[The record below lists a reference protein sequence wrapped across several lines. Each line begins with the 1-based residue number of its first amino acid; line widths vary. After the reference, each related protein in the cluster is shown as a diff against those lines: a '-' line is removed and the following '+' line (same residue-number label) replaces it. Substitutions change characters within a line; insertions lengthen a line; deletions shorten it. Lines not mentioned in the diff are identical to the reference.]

1 MNTLIVDDV
10 KLSRDG
16 LSTLINKFLPEA
28 NIVGS
33 TPSIIEARK
42 ILKTQVIDLVFLDIQ
57 LQDGLS
63 FALLED
69 VSPHAK
75 VIFITAYEKY
85 AIDALRQGA
94 FDYLLK
100 PINIDDL
107 KRCIER
113 IHEQAEQE
121 ELLRKQLNRIPPQHV
136 FREKIGISSMDGI
149 EYVDTRSIIFLKAD
163 GKYTLVYLV
172 SNQLITSSKNLKM
185 FESILPEN
193 LFMRVHHSYL
203 VNMSEIQ
210 RFKKEDAV
218 LVLSDGV
225 EIPVSKSRKDMLVRR
240 LLHV

>member
-16 LSTLINKFLPEA
+16 LSTLINKFLPQA
-28 NIVGS
+28 TIVGS
-33 TPSIIEARK
+33 TPSISEAKK
-42 ILKTQVIDLVFLDIQ
+42 ILKTQIVDLVFLDIQ

-100 PINIDDL
+100 PISIDEL

-113 IHEQAEQE
+113 IHEQTEQE
-121 ELLRKQLNRIPPQHV
+121 ELLRNQLNRIPPQHV

-149 EYVDTRSIIFLKAD
+149 EYIDTRSIVFLKAD

-172 SNQLITSSKNLKM
+172 SNQVITSSKNLKM

-210 RFKKEDAV
+210 RFRKDDAV
-218 LVLSDGV
+218 LVLSEGT
-225 EIPVSKSRKDMLVRR
+225 EIPVSKSRKDMLLRR

>member
-75 VIFITAYEKY
+75 VVFITAYEKY

-113 IHEQAEQE
+113 IYDQAEQE

-136 FREKIGISSMDGI
+136 FRDKIGISSMEGI

-163 GKYTLVYLV
+163 GKYTLVYLNI
-172 SNQLITSSKNLKM
+172 NQVITSSKNLKM

-210 RFKKEDAV
+210 RFKKDDAV
-218 LVLSDGV
+218 LVLSDGM

>member
-1 MNTLIVDDV
+1 MNTLIVDDI

-16 LSTLINKFLPEA
+16 LSTLINKYLPEA
-28 NIVGS
+28 NIIGS
-33 TPSIIEARK
+33 TPSISEAKK
-42 ILKTQVIDLVFLDIQ
+42 ILKSHVIDLIFLDIQ

-63 FALLED
+63 FSLLED
-69 VSPHAK
+69 VPPHAK
-75 VIFITAYEKY
+75 VVFITAFEKY

-121 ELLRKQLNRIPPQHV
+121 ELLRNQLNRIPAQLV
-136 FREKIGISSMDGI
+136 YREKIGISSMEGI
-149 EYVDTRSIIFLKAD
+149 EYIDTRSIIYLKAD
-163 GKYTLVYLV
+163 GKYTLVYLN

-203 VNMSEIQ
+203 VNLCEIQ
-210 RFKKEDAV
+210 RFKKDDAV
-218 LVLSDGV
+218 LVLSEGT

-240 LLHV
+240 VLHV